1 MKEAIFRL
9 RVFIMKKFV
18 SCLVVFSFVLSLM
31 ACAKPP
37 VIVDRVLVKNATMS
51 KITDVKISHEPTKKF
66 GSVNAILPGEALEI
80 GLSSRG
86 NPMLAE
92 HAFVHWRDGAGLIWT
107 VTLDLPYDQS
117 VAEDK
122 RPVKLMY
129 IIYPSGRATVHLG
142 GL

>member
-1 MKEAIFRL
+1 MKT
-9 RVFIMKKFV
+9 FV
-18 SCLVVFSFVLSLM
+18 SFLVGFSLVTSLM

-37 VIVDRVLVKNATMS
+37 VMVDRVLVKNATANM
-51 KITDVKISHEPTKKF
+51 ITDVKVQHEPTKKL
-66 GSVNAILPGEALEI
+66 GAVNAILPGKALEI
-80 GLSSRG
+80 GLSSMG

-92 HAFVHWRDGAGLIWT
+92 QALVRWRDGEGSGWT

-122 RPVKLMY
+122 RPVKLVY
-129 IIYPSGRATVHLG
+129 IIYPAGRATVHLE

>member
-1 MKEAIFRL
+1 
-9 RVFIMKKFV
+9 MKKFV
-18 SCLVVFSFVLSLM
+18 SCLVVFSFAISLM

-37 VIVDRVLVKNATMS
+37 VIVDTVLVKNATTS

-80 GLSSRG
+80 GLSSMG
-86 NPMLAE
+86 NPMLAK
-92 HAFVHWRDGAGLIWT
+92 HAFVHWRDGDGLGWK

-122 RPVKLMY
+122 RPMTLMY

-142 GL
+142 EL